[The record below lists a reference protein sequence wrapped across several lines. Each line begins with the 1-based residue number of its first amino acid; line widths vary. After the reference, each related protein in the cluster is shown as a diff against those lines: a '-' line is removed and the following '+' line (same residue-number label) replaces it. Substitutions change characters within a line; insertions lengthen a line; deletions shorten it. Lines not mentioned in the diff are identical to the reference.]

1 MNRSLGRFKLPQPV
15 DIQEENE
22 WLPIISIA
30 TNPDNKMEFKKNIA
44 TNTKKNVAVD
54 SNRNIR
60 KKIFFPNMEY
70 ISEVSGYF
78 SFFDFIFS

>member
-1 MNRSLGRFKLPQPV
+1 
-15 DIQEENE
+15 
-22 WLPIISIA
+22 
-30 TNPDNKMEFKKNIA
+30 MEFKKNIA

-78 SFFDFIFS
+78 SFFDFIFY